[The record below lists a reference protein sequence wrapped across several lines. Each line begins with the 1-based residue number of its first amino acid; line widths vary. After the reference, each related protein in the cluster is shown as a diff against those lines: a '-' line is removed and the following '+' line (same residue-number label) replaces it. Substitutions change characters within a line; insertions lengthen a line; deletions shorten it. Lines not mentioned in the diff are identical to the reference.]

1 MHSQMP
7 AWIRR
12 VRVLMIAIG
21 AAGALTAGVA
31 HAQVPG
37 EPGAEAKRIN
47 DAALVLAN
55 VTSATGNP
63 IPRAMLQTAEA
74 IVVFPYAEQS
84 TRARGQ
90 GPNQVRNA
98 ARTGIRAR
106 GILSVRGDAGTWSP
120 PAFVTLNGGGRHL
133 ADLVFVIPNRKG
145 ADQILGPQ
153 FALDAGGA
161 AAVGPLGA
169 AAAPDVT
176 VLIYSQPRDWAA
188 KTTFKGVTLSRDPA
202 SNENF
207 YGKALNSREAIAQAD
222 GPEPVAAWR
231 AALKTHVR

>member
-1 MHSQMP
+1 MHSDLP
-7 AWIRR
+7 ASIRR

-21 AAGALTAGVA
+21 AAGALTSGVA

-47 DAALVLAN
+47 DATLVLAN

-74 IVVFPYAEQS
+74 IVVFPYAEQG

-106 GILSVRGDAGTWSP
+106 GILSVRDDAGTWSTGHLP
-120 PAFVTLNGGGRHL
+120 RHHTPQICVDDAPEYLPAHVRRIAVRPYTAPAAHDRGLS
-133 ADLVFVIPNRKG
+133 
-145 ADQILGPQ
+145 
-153 FALDAGGA
+153 ALLDELR
-161 AAVGPLGA
+161 P
-169 AAAPDVT
+169 
-176 VLIYSQPRDWAA
+176 A
-188 KTTFKGVTLSRDPA
+188 KTK
-202 SNENF
+202 
-207 YGKALNSREAIAQAD
+207 
-222 GPEPVAAWR
+222 
-231 AALKTHVR
+231 

>member
-1 MHSQMP
+1 MHSHVA

-12 VRVLMIAIG
+12 AGVLTIAIG
-21 AAGALTAGVA
+21 AAGALISGVT

-47 DAALVLAN
+47 DATLVLAN
-55 VTSATGNP
+55 LTSATGNP
-63 IPRAMLQTAEA
+63 IPGAMLQAAEA
-74 IVVFPYAEQS
+74 IVVFPYAEQG

-90 GPNQVRNA
+90 GPNQVRGNA
-98 ARTGIRAR
+98 TMGIRAR

-133 ADLVFVIPNRKG
+133 GDLVFVIPNRKG
-145 ADQILGPQ
+145 VDQLLGPQ
-153 FALDAGGA
+153 FALDADGA
-161 AAVGPLGA
+161 SAVGPLA
-169 AAAPDVT
+169 ATVAPDVT

-188 KTTFKGVTLSRDPA
+188 KTTFKGVMLSRDPT
-202 SNENF
+202 SNQNF

-231 AALKTHVR
+231 AALKRHVR